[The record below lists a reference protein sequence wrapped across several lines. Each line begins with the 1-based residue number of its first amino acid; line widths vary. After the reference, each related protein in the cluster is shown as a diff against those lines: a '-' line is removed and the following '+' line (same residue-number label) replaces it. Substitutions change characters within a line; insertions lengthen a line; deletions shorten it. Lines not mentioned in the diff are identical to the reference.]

1 MYCQG
6 GDRVLRQKLYT
17 PIGWIHSTLIF
28 SLIIPVVY
36 AVLLESKLY
45 HMGRLYALCLLVA
58 VPIVLSDLIAHR
70 SRSLFGYLIG
80 MAVLFGASTAG
91 AALLGNL
98 LFGNRLYIGAVVIMA
113 AEIIYI
119 AIERLLIRLHER
131 RADEKDE
138 KNPDW
143 RPRKSVLVH
152 PGLFGTLVF
161 VFAYLFGILF
171 ANPDLCNI
179 ALTSAVFYLLLA
191 VTYQYLTETE
201 EYLSLNKRVCNLPV
215 KRLYGISTCACA
227 LFLLLLLVT
236 GILAGSTAGMRRYV
250 DVRSFASDIQPAE
263 YEMLNETLP
272 TENAGDNF
280 SPEMFDMGEPK
291 EPPAWLEP
299 LTYMLYAAAAVF
311 IVWMCVAGILKISR
325 LFRETYD
332 ENGDVI
338 EKLEETT
345 ERVEKI
351 QTGRKSGRKPGYREE
366 IRRRYRREI
375 RKHRKEIPAPCESPI
390 EIEQN
395 AGISDTIECKELHR
409 LYEEVRYGLPKPD
422 ETSS

>member
-1 MYCQG
+1 M
-6 GDRVLRQKLYT
+6 RRKLYR

-36 AVLLESKLY
+36 AISLENKLY
-45 HMGRLYALCLLVA
+45 HMGRLYALCLMIA

-70 SRSLFGYLIG
+70 SRSLFGYLLG
-80 MAVLFGASTAG
+80 MFMLFGAATAG
-91 AALLGNL
+91 ASLLGNL

-113 AEIIYI
+113 VEIIYI
-119 AIERLLIRLHER
+119 AIERLLIRLHEK
-131 RADEKDE
+131 RAEEKEE

-152 PGLFGTLVF
+152 PEPLGILVF
-161 VFAYLFGILF
+161 VFAYLSGILF
-171 ANPDLCNI
+171 ANPGLCNI
-179 ALTSAVFYLLLA
+179 AFVSAVCYLLLA
-191 VTYQYLTETE
+191 VAYQYLTETE

-215 KRLYGISTCACA
+215 KRLYGISGCACG
-227 LFLLLLLVT
+227 LFLLLLLAAGV
-236 GILAGSTAGMRRYV
+236 LAGSTAEMRRYV
-250 DVRSFASDIQPAE
+250 DVRSLAQDIQPAE
-263 YEMLNETLP
+263 YETLSEMLP
-272 TENAGDNF
+272 AENTGDGF
-280 SPEMFDMGEPK
+280 GPEMFDMGEPT

-299 LTYMLYAAAAVF
+299 LTYMLYAATAVLV
-311 IVWMCVAGILKISR
+311 VWLCVAGILKISR

-338 EKLEETT
+338 EELEETT
-345 ERVEKI
+345 ERAERIKA
-351 QTGRKSGRKPGYREE
+351 GRKRGRRPGYREE

-375 RKHRKEIPAPCESPI
+375 RRHRKEIPAPCESPT

-395 AGISDTIECKELHR
+395 AGIADTIECKELHR
-409 LYEEVRYGLPKPD
+409 LYEEARYGLLKPE